1 MFLYLSLLEI
11 DLKWLN
17 TGFQKRLTSSSLHL
31 HKYLNAE
38 LTDFP
43 FLCFNWYAGSVH
55 KDNEVCPVVGCW
67 ESLSDQQRAS
77 QVLKRAPASSV
88 QSFTN
93 IIPVAIQ
100 LIYSWCHGQPVKSTA
115 DCAFSVR
122 CPHLNQDTCLVGF
135 GTVFFLLVGFLCLF
149 CHLT

>member
-55 KDNEVCPVVGCW
+55 EDNEVCPVVGCW

-122 CPHLNQDTCLVGF
+122 CPHLNQDTSNLSGLEQF
-135 GTVFFLLVGFLCLF
+135 FSSWSVFCVFSA
-149 CHLT
+149 T